1 MKEKTWLTSSKGRIE
16 KMGLI
21 VRDRSWR
28 EDTKRVELT
37 EGRGM
42 NRGLS
47 LGGKDKEVE
56 TDRNYLCSR
65 V

>member
-1 MKEKTWLTSSKGRIE
+1 
-16 KMGLI
+16 MGLI